1 MALMGPPGFL
11 TLRPFLL
18 TASRPPPSPP
28 AFTATARLARWV
40 PRITR
45 GVEWVGVPAVFLA
58 GLWDLLTHSAGLPL
72 RR

>member
-11 TLRPFLL
+11 ALHSLLR
-18 TASRPPPSPP
+18 TASRPLTSPP
-28 AFTATARLARWV
+28 AFTATARLVRWV

-58 GLWDLLTHSAGLPL
+58 GLWDLVFHYAVRP
-72 RR
+72 RRR